1 MVWYHLATLFCT
13 LAPYTLWVVQESRR
27 ALSNMMPTPVNPYI
41 AGKPV
46 GKTPNFIGRED
57 VLRQIER
64 FLRNP
69 HQHAITIYGQRRV
82 GKTSIL
88 QYLET
93 NLPQQGAYIPVLF
106 DLMPLA
112 DVRLD
117 RVLHELAHKIAHHL
131 KLSEPN
137 LASPLTESF
146 RTTFLPGLREHLAP
160 QAMLVLLFDEFDIL
174 ADPQDRNEGRNEGRR
189 RILRYLHELFQLQS
203 EQPWLKFVLTLGRNI
218 EDLDIFVHGLL
229 KDVQNIRV
237 SFLTEQDTIAL
248 IRISERDGSLQW
260 NDDAVQ
266 AVWRLTGGH
275 PFLTQALCSQVWDA
289 AYERSDTPQPV
300 QASDVAAAVEQ
311 TLEASTHA
319 FEWIW
324 GGLGAAEKVAAA
336 ALAELGADCVD
347 ETQLVKRLND
357 SGVRIVLRELS
368 DAPKK
373 LEEWDI
379 LTTANGGYRFRV
391 ELLRQWIATRKPLDR
406 TWNELDQIIPLAKNL
421 YNRHHQD
428 LVIYYF
434 CTI

>member
-27 ALSNMMPTPVNPYI
+27 ALSNIMPTSVNPYT
-41 AGKPV
+41 AGRPV
-46 GKTPNFIGRED
+46 GRTPSFIGRED

-93 NLPQQGAYIPVLF
+93 NLPQQGSYIPILF

-112 DVRLD
+112 DGQPD
-117 RVLHELAHKIAHHL
+117 RVLQELACKIAYHL
-131 KLSEPN
+131 QLPEPN
-137 LASPLTESF
+137 LTSPLTESF
-146 RTTFLPGLREHLAP
+146 RTTFLPALRQHLP
-160 QAMLVLLFDEFDIL
+160 EQAKLVLLFDEFDIL
-174 ADPQDRNEGRNEGRR
+174 ADPQDRNKDRGQ
-189 RILRYLHELFQLQS
+189 ILGYLHELFQLQS
-203 EQPWLKFVLTLGRNI
+203 EQPWMKFVLTLGRNI
-218 EDLDIFVHGLL
+218 EDLDIIVHGLL
-229 KDVQNIRV
+229 KDVQRIRV
-237 SFLTEQDTIAL
+237 SFLAERDTITL
-248 IRISERDGSLQW
+248 VRLSERDGSLQW

-266 AVWRLTGGH
+266 AVWQLTGGH

-289 AYERSDTPQPV
+289 AYERSNTPQPV
-300 QASDVAAAVEQ
+300 QASDVVAAVEH
-311 TLEASTHA
+311 TLEANTHA